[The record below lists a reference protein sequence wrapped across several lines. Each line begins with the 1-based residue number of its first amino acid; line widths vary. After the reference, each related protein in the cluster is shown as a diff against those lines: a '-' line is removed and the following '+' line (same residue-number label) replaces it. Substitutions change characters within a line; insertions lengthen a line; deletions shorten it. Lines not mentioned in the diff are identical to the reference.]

1 MAEITTSII
10 MDLRAR
16 TNAGMM
22 DCKRALTETNGDMEE
37 AIKLLRMK
45 GQAIQVKR
53 ASKEANQGLVEVG
66 VSADGRT
73 VALVEVNCETD
84 FVAKTDNFKK
94 FVRLV
99 ADTVLNGTEDV
110 AGTLKDKISELVS
123 STGENLKIGRTARF
137 TLGEAGAIESYIH
150 MGGKV
155 GVIVEVGCGKAE
167 TTGHAAFTTL
177 VHDVAL
183 QIAAAAPRWLQ
194 AGDVTPETVE
204 SEKAL
209 YRQQM
214 EGENKPANVIE
225 KIIEGKI
232 RKFFGEVCLIDQPF
246 VKEPKQTVK
255 QIVEAAGKA
264 AGDTIVIRRFARFQI
279 GSV

>member
-1 MAEITTSII
+1 MSEITTSII

-22 DCKRALTETNGDMEE
+22 DCKRALTETGGDMEA

-53 ASKEANQGLVEVG
+53 ASKEANQGIVAAAAA
-66 VSADGRT
+66 ADGKT

-84 FVAKTDNFKK
+84 FVAKTDK
-94 FVRLV
+94 FQAFVKL
-99 ADTVLNGTEDV
+99 AAQKALAGTEALGD
-110 AGTLKDKISELVS
+110 ALKNELEDLTS
-123 STGENLKIGRTARF
+123 SCGEKLVIGRLARF
-137 TLGEAGAIESYIH
+137 TLEDTGKIESYIH

-155 GVIVEVGCGKAE
+155 GVVVEVGCGQAG
-167 TTGHAAFTTL
+167 TVSNAAFQGL
-177 VHDVAL
+177 VHDLAL
-183 QIAAAAPRWLQ
+183 QIAAAAPRWLT
-194 AGDVTPETVE
+194 AADVPAETIE

-225 KIIEGKI
+225 KIIEGKV
-232 RKFFGEVCLIDQPF
+232 RKFCAEVCLIDQPF
-246 VKEPKQTVK
+246 VKEPKQSIR
-255 QIVEAAGKA
+255 QLVEAVGKA
-264 AGDTIVIRRFARFQI
+264 AGDTLTIRRFARFQL
-279 GSV
+279 GAA